1 VPHLVIAKAD
11 ALYSQNAISE
21 LYTLLLP
28 YRESED
34 DEVLWRLA
42 RAACDKAKQTTDK
55 QLKKDLTYEAFEFV
69 KRALELNGD
78 NFAVHKVS
86 NCVWVHVCVRVCVLT
101 LTYLGY
107 YNG

>member
-1 VPHLVIAKAD
+1 MRRVPHLVIAKAD
-11 ALYSQNAISE
+11 ALYSQNAINE

-86 NCVWVHVCVRVCVLT
+86 NCVWVHVC
-101 LTYLGY
+101 
-107 YNG
+107 